1 MSDIMSKVIARVI
14 HLRKLASGNTN
25 IHEANAAA
33 AAADKLIQEHRLSQA
48 ELEASGNAPVDPMSS
63 VKLHEGGRRTAW
75 RETLLWALSGHYGCS
90 WFMNHGRSFASGRE
104 KRTCDYTIVGRES
117 DVAVVVYMFSWLT
130 EEIERLCRWHSG
142 GKGTGYARAWL
153 DGAAIG
159 VRDTFRARAA
169 EMKAKEATSS
179 AMVLLDNR
187 SKEAEKYKYAT
198 VAGLKKVGHV
208 QGGRDFSAREHGY
221 KVGRE
226 IQIKEGIGGKAG
238 ALRLK
243 GE

>member
-48 ELEASGNAPVDPMSS
+48 ELEASGNAPLDPMSS

-75 RETLLWALSGHYGCS
+75 RETLLWALSNHYGCS
-90 WFMNHGRSFASGRE
+90 WYMNHGRDFSSGRE
-104 KRTCDYTIVGRES
+104 KRTCDYTLVGRQS
-117 DVAVVVYMFSWLT
+117 DVEIVVYMFGWLT

-159 VRDTFRARAA
+159 VRDTFAARKA
-169 EMKAKEATSS
+169 EMKAKEASSS

-187 SKEAEKYKYAT
+187 SKEAEKHKYAI
-198 VAGLKKVGHV
+198 VPGLRKVKSV
-208 QGGRDFSAREHGY
+208 QGGRDDWARNDGY

-226 IQIKEGIGGKAG
+226 IQIKEGLPGKANG
-238 ALRLK
+238 QLK
-243 GE
+243 

>member
-14 HLRKLASGNTN
+14 HLRKLAAGNTN

-48 ELEASGNAPVDPMSS
+48 ELEASGNAPSDPMSS

-75 RETLLWALSGHYGCS
+75 RETLLHALSGHYGCS
-90 WFMNHGRSFASGRE
+90 WYMNHGRDFSSGRE
-104 KRTCDYTIVGRES
+104 KRSCDYTLVGRQS
-117 DVAVVVYMFSWLT
+117 DVEIVVYMFSWLT

-159 VRDTFRARAA
+159 VRDTFNQRKA
-169 EMKAKEATSS
+169 EMKAKEVSS

-187 SKEAEKYKYAT
+187 SKEAEKHKYAT
-198 VAGLKKVGHV
+198 VPGLKKVASV
-208 QGGRDFSAREHGY
+208 QGGRDYSAREQGY

-226 IQIKEGIGGKAG
+226 IQIKEGLGGNKANG
-238 ALRLK
+238 LLK
-243 GE
+243 

>member
-1 MSDIMSKVIARVI
+1 MSDIMSKVIARVV
-14 HLRKLASGNTN
+14 HLRKLAAGNTN

-48 ELEASGNAPVDPMSS
+48 ELEASGNAPSDPMHS

-90 WFMNHGRSFASGRE
+90 WFMNHGRSFSSGRE
-104 KRTCDYTIVGRES
+104 KRSLDYTLVGRQS
-117 DVAVVVYMFSWLT
+117 DVEIVVYMFSWLT

-169 EMKAKEATSS
+169 EMKAKEVST

-187 SKEAEKYKYAT
+187 SKEAETYKYAKNP
-198 VAGLKKVGHV
+198 GLKKVAAV
-208 QGGRDFSAREHGY
+208 AGGRDYSAREQGY

-226 IQIKEGIGGKAG
+226 IQIKEGLPGKTNG
-238 ALRLK
+238 QLT
-243 GE
+243 